1 MASTPPTTD
10 LQDLLTA
17 LEERVRRAAQAI
29 HRLKADNVR
38 LTRDLASATS
48 RAADWQQRCVTWER
62 DRTAL
67 ETRLERLLGEIDQL
81 ARAHEGGEPSDD
93 LADRQR

>member
-1 MASTPPTTD
+1 MASPPPTTD

-38 LTRDLASATS
+38 LTRDLASSTS
-48 RAADWQQRCVTWER
+48 RAADWQQRCVAWER
-62 DRTAL
+62 ERTSL
-67 ETRLERLLGEIDQL
+67 ETRLERLLSEIDHL
-81 ARAHEGGEPSDD
+81 AHTHEGAEPSHD